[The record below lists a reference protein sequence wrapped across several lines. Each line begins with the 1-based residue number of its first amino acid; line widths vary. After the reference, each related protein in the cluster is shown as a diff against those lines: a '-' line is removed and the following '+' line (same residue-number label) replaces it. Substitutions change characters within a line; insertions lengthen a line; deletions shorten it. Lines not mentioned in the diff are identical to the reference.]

1 MSYSA
6 CSNSALLAPD
16 AYPTGAIGST
26 FAPVINTVAVASAA
40 LLQPVAAF
48 ILPKG
53 RWLISGV
60 LTLDA
65 TVGGET
71 LTGNTAI
78 AKDAVV
84 FWRSQNVTVEDS
96 LSITLSAIV
105 ESDGTDVITLPCN
118 YTSSG
123 GATYSAVAAPLS
135 VVQATRIA

>member
-6 CSNSALLAPD
+6 CANSALLAPD
-16 AYPTGAIGST
+16 AYPVGAIGST
-26 FAPVINTVAVASAA
+26 FTPVINTNAVASAA

-48 ILPKG
+48 TLPKG
-53 RWLISGV
+53 KWLISGV
-60 LTLDA
+60 LTLDT

-71 LTGNTAI
+71 LVGNTAI

-96 LSITLSAIV
+96 VSISLSAVID
-105 ESDGTDVITLPCN
+105 SDGTAVITVPCN

-123 GATYSAVAAPLS
+123 SSTYGAIAAPLS

>member
-16 AYPTGAIGST
+16 AYPTGAIGAT
-26 FAPVINTVAVASAA
+26 FSPVINTNAVASAA

-60 LTLDA
+60 LTIDA
-65 TVGGET
+65 TIGGET
-71 LTGNTAI
+71 VVGNTAI

-84 FWRSQNVTVEDS
+84 FWRSQSVVAQDS
-96 LSITLSAIV
+96 VSVSLSAIV
-105 ESDGTDVITLPCN
+105 ESDGTAVITLPCN
-118 YTSSG
+118 YLTSG
-123 GATYSAVAAPLS
+123 GSTYASAASPLS
-135 VVQATRIA
+135 IVQATRIA